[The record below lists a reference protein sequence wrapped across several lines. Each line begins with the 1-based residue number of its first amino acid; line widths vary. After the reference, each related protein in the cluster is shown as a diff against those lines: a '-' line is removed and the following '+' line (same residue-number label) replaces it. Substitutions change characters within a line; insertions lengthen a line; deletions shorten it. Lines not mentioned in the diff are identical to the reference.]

1 MVFSSLLFLFLYLP
15 IVLGIYY
22 LIPRRFRNLFLFAAN
37 LVFYGWGEP
46 VFILVM
52 IFSTV
57 VNYIYG
63 LLIHKYQD
71 RNGPLKFCWFTCII
85 VNLGLL
91 GFFKYAGFVASI
103 LQSIPC
109 SPTCLPL

>member
-22 LIPRRFRNLFLFAAN
+22 ITPRRFRNLFLFVAN

-71 RNGPLKFCWFTCII
+71 QKRTAKILLITCII

-91 GFFKYAGFVASI
+91 GFFKYAGFVYR
-103 LQSIPC
+103 
-109 SPTCLPL
+109 SPMQKR